1 MSATFYFYDLETTG
15 FNPREARIM
24 QFAGQRTDL
33 ELNPVG
39 EPHNILIK
47 ITDDVVPEPDA
58 ILVTGITPQKT
69 LQEGVTEA
77 EFLKI
82 FHAEIALPNTIF
94 TGFNTV
100 RFDDE
105 FMRYLHYRNFYD
117 PYEWQWTDGK
127 SKWDLLDVVRMT
139 RALRPTGIR
148 WPVDS
153 KGAPTN
159 RLEML
164 TSINELEHANAHDAL
179 SDVQASID
187 VARLLKSKQPKLF
200 NYLLKVRKK
209 DEIAKVVTASQPFI
223 YTSGKYSNEYEK
235 TTAVGLLA
243 DNPKRSGSVLV
254 FDLRYDPKKFLG
266 LDPPALAEAWR
277 KRKDDPG
284 PRLPVKTLQFNR
296 CPAVAPIG
304 VLDTDSQERLHLK
317 PKAFQANFKKLLDV
331 RQELSAKVLQAL
343 ELMDKKQ
350 QAKLLED
357 ESEVDARLYEG
368 FFEKEDKTEMSM
380 VRAASAEELSVLT
393 PQFQDQR
400 LQALMPLYRA
410 RNFPSV
416 MSDED
421 RQAWETYRKRKLLSG
436 GNASRLAR
444 YFARLGELSER
455 TDLSGESRYLL
466 EELQLYGQSIIPEE
480 Y

>member
-1 MSATFYFYDLETTG
+1 MPATFYFYDLETTG

-33 ELNPVG
+33 NLDPVG
-39 EPHNILIK
+39 EPHNVLIK
-47 ITDDVVPEPDA
+47 LTDDVLPEPDA

-77 EFLKI
+77 EFLKT
-82 FHAEIALPNTIF
+82 FQEEIALPNTIF

-187 VARLLKSKQPKLF
+187 IARLLKEKQPKLF
-200 NYLLKVRKK
+200 NFLLKVRKK
-209 DEIAKVVTASQPFI
+209 EEIAKIVTANQPFM
-223 YTSGKYSNEYEK
+223 YTSGKYASEYEK

-243 DNPKRSGSVLV
+243 ENPNRTGSVLV
-254 FDLRYDPKKFLG
+254 FDLRYDPQKFIK

-284 PRLPVKTLQFNR
+284 PRLPVKTLQYNR
-296 CPAVAPIG
+296 CPAIAPIG
-304 VLDTDSQERLHLK
+304 VLDKDSQERLRLK
-317 PKAFQANFKKLLDV
+317 PKTYETNFKKLVQV
-331 RQELSAKVLQAL
+331 RQELSRKVLQAL
-343 ELMDKKQ
+343 DLMDKKQ

-368 FFEKEDKTEMSM
+368 FFQKEDKTEMSM
-380 VRAASAEELSVLT
+380 VRAANPDELANLT
-393 PQFQDQR
+393 PHFRDQR

-410 RNFPSV
+410 RNFPAY

-421 RQAWETYRKRKLLSG
+421 RQTWETYRKRKLLAG
-436 GNASRLAR
+436 GNSSRMAR
-444 YFARLGELSER
+444 YFGRLGELAER
-455 TDLSGESRYLL
+455 TDLSGESRYIL
-466 EELQLYGQSIIPEE
+466 EELQLYGQSIMPED

>member
-1 MSATFYFYDLETTG
+1 MPATFYFYDLETTG

-33 ELNPVG
+33 DLNPVG

-47 ITDDVVPEPDA
+47 ITDDVLPEPDA

-69 LQEGVTEA
+69 LQEGITEA

-82 FHAEIALPNTIF
+82 FQEEIAIPNTIF

-117 PYEWQWTDGK
+117 PYEWQWTEGK

-139 RALRPTGIR
+139 RALRPAGIR

-164 TSINELEHANAHDAL
+164 TSINELDHANAHDAL
-179 SDVQASID
+179 SDVRASID
-187 VARLLKSKQPKLF
+187 VARLLKAKQPKLF

-209 DEIAKVVTASQPFI
+209 EEIAKVVTANQPFI
-223 YTSGKYSNEYEK
+223 YTSGKYANEYEK
-235 TTAVGLLA
+235 TTAVGLLTE
-243 DNPKRSGSVLV
+243 NPNRNGSMLV
-254 FDLRYDPKKFLG
+254 FDLRYDPQKFIG

-296 CPAVAPIG
+296 CPAIAPIG

-317 PKAFQANFKKLLDV
+317 PKTYEANFKKLLKV
-331 RQELSAKVLQAL
+331 RQELSGKVLQAL

-368 FFEKEDKTEMSM
+368 FFQKEDKTEMSM
-380 VRAASAEELSVLT
+380 VRAAKPEDLSTLA
-393 PQFQDQR
+393 PQFRDQR

-410 RNFPSV
+410 RNFPAH

-421 RQAWETYRKRKLLSG
+421 RHTWEAYRKRKLLGG
-436 GNASRLAR
+436 GNASRMAR
-444 YFARLGELSER
+444 YFGRLGELAER
-455 TDLSGESRYLL
+455 TDLSGESRFIL
-466 EELQLYGQSIIPEE
+466 EELQLYGQSIVPED